1 MRDTKK
7 MFAELIGETLAKLL
21 PEEQASL
28 SVDEWISLIEY
39 PPNSELG
46 DLSFP
51 CFRLSKSL
59 RKSPAAIAEQLQ
71 TSMPRAEWI
80 AELAAVSGYLNVF
93 VDKLYFVKGTI
104 DAVLGAGDRYGSTD
118 IGNGQ
123 KVVIDYSSP
132 NIAKPFHV
140 GHLRSTAI
148 GHALYQML
156 AFSGYQ
162 CIGVN
167 HLGDWG
173 TQFGKLI
180 VAYKMWGN
188 EDEVNSGGVKE
199 LVRLY
204 VKFHEE
210 AETNPSL
217 EDVARSWFLML
228 EEGDS
233 EATYLWK
240 WFRDL
245 SLQEFQRVYDLMNVS
260 FDSYAGESFY
270 NDKMGIVI
278 NELLAKQLLK
288 EDDGA
293 RLVDLE
299 AFGMP
304 PCLILKKDG
313 SSLYATRDIAAAL
326 YRKQTYDSSKI
337 IYVTGGT
344 QSLHFQQWFKV
355 VELMGYEWA
364 ASELFHVPF
373 GQVSLEGAKIA
384 TRKGNVVLLEDIF
397 AQAIEK
403 VAEKIEANN
412 PGLENKE
419 EVARQVGV
427 GAIVF
432 SDLSTN
438 RIKDVVFSW
447 DEVLN
452 FDGETG
458 PYVQYTFARAS
469 SVMRKAVEQSLLP
482 EPAAWGEVWE
492 QVNGSHLLEPVTVE
506 LLKTLEQF
514 SEKIQQAC
522 AKLEPSLVTRYLIDV
537 AQSFNRFYHSC
548 PILKAE
554 SVELQRARLAV
565 VQATRTVL
573 ANGLRL
579 IGLETPEKM

>member
-1 MRDTKK
+1 MNQYRIL
-7 MFAELIGETLAKLL
+7 FAEQIVTLLQESLAAA
-21 PEEQASL
+21 EATL
-28 SVDEWISLIEY
+28 SVEDVVNMMEY
-39 PPNSELG
+39 PPNEEMG

-59 RKSPAAIAEQLQ
+59 RKGPPQIAAMLQ
-71 TSMPRAEWI
+71 ESFPSSDWVEKTVAI
-80 AELAAVSGYLNVF
+80 SGYLNVYIDKHAF
-93 VDKLYFVKGTI
+93 VTNSLQTI
-104 DAVLGAGDRYGSTD
+104 LNSGDQYGSAL
-118 IGNGQ
+118 IGEGKQ
-123 KVVIDYSSP
+123 VVIDYSSP

-148 GHALYQML
+148 GNALYQML
-156 AFSGYQ
+156 SFVGYQ
-162 CIGVN
+162 CVGVN

-180 VAYKMWGN
+180 VAYKMWGDEDAVN
-188 EDEVNSGGVKE
+188 EGGVKE

-210 AETNPSL
+210 AEDNPSL
-217 EDVARSWFLML
+217 EDVARAWFVNL
-228 EEGDS
+228 EEADS
-233 EATYLWK
+233 EATYLWQ
-240 WFRDL
+240 WFRNI
-245 SLQEFQRVYDLMNVS
+245 SLKEFQRVYDLMKVS
-260 FDSYAGESFY
+260 FDSFAGESFY
-270 NDKMGIVI
+270 NDKMGVVI
-278 NELLAKQLLK
+278 NELIAKQLLK

-293 RLVDLE
+293 QLVDLE
-299 AFGMP
+299 QYGMP

-326 YRKQTYDSSKI
+326 YRKKKYDSSKI

-364 ASELFHVPF
+364 GSELFHVPF

-397 AQAIEK
+397 AQAIDK
-403 VAEKIEANN
+403 VMEKIDENN
-412 PGLENKE
+412 PNLENKE

-438 RIKDVVFSW
+438 RIKDVIFSW

-452 FDGETG
+452 FEGETG
-458 PYVQYTFARAS
+458 PYVQYTYARAS
-469 SVMRKAVEQSLLP
+469 SVMRKAAEANVDKSI
-482 EPAAWGEVWE
+482 A
-492 QVNGSHLLEPVTVE
+492 E
-506 LLKTLEQF
+506 LLSVDASQLLDDTTISLFKTLQQF
-514 SEKIQQAC
+514 PEKILQAC
-522 AKLEPSLVTRYLIDV
+522 DKLEPSLVTRYLVDV
-537 AQSFNRFYHSC
+537 AQSFNRFYRDC
-548 PILKAE
+548 PILK
-554 SVELQRARLAV
+554 VENEALRSARLAV
-565 VQATRTVL
+565 VQCTRLVL

-579 IGLETPEKM
+579 IGIETPERM

>member
-1 MRDTKK
+1 MNQYKNRLAQQLAMQLQDLQNS
-7 MFAELIGETLAKLL
+7 AEKVLTDKEIREM
-21 PEEQASL
+21 
-28 SVDEWISLIEY
+28 IEY
-39 PPNSELG
+39 PPNTEMG

-51 CFRLSKSL
+51 CFRLSKIL
-59 RKSPAAIAEQLQ
+59 RKAPQQIAEHLQSTFPQLDWVAN
-71 TSMPRAEWI
+71 TVAI
-80 AELAAVSGYLNVF
+80 SGYFNLFLDKQVF
-93 VDKLYFVKGTI
+93 VQETMSTI
-104 DAVLGAGDRYGSTD
+104 LNQAEKYGSALDGVGKT
-118 IGNGQ
+118 
-123 KVVIDYSSP
+123 VVIDYSSP

-148 GHALYQML
+148 GNALYQML
-156 AFSGYQ
+156 SFIGYD
-162 CIGVN
+162 CVGVN

-188 EDEVNSGGVKE
+188 EDEINAGGVKE

-210 AETNPSL
+210 AESNPSL
-217 EDVARSWFLML
+217 EDVARNWFVLL
-228 EEGDS
+228 EEADS

-245 SLQEFQRVYDLMNVS
+245 SLAEFQRVYDLMKVS

-278 NELLAKQLLK
+278 NELIVKNLLK
-288 EDDGA
+288 EDEGA

-299 AFGMP
+299 EHGMP

-326 YRKQTYDSSKI
+326 YRKKKYDSSKI

-355 VELMGYEWA
+355 VELMGYDWA

-397 AQAIEK
+397 AQAIAK
-403 VAEKIEANN
+403 TAEIIEQKN
-412 PGLENKE
+412 PNLENKE

-438 RIKDVVFSW
+438 RIKDVIFSW

-458 PYVQYTFARAS
+458 PYVQYTYARAS
-469 SVMRKAVEQSLLP
+469 SVMRKALIADPAIGNNLHAADANLLLND
-482 EPAAWGEVWE
+482 A
-492 QVNGSHLLEPVTVE
+492 TVQ
-506 LLKTLEQF
+506 LCKTLQQF
-514 SEKIQQAC
+514 PEKVLQAC
-522 AKLEPSLVTRYLIDV
+522 DKLEPSLVTRYLVDV
-537 AQSFNRFYHSC
+537 AQAFNRFYHDC
-548 PILKAE
+548 PIL
-554 SVELQRARLAV
+554 VEDSAIRTARLAV
-565 VQATRTVL
+565 VESTRTVL
-573 ANGLRL
+573 VNGLRL
-579 IGLETPEKM
+579 IGLEAPERI